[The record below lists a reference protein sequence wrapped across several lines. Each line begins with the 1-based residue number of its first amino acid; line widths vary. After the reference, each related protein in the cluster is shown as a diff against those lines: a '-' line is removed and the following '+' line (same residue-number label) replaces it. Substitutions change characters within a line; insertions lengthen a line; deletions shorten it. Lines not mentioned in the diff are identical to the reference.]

1 MKSTNQNIKLK
12 KINKTN
18 NFIVPKKYFESLE
31 DEILLKINN
40 QHQSLKNKWLKYA
53 AIASVFVVVALIPIL
68 IINNNEKN
76 QPVITQNIHDTNSI
90 KNKIAIKSFED
101 SSNKIQK
108 INIENISNKST
119 IIKNEINE
127 DDILEIAENIDF
139 TEDEF
144 DELVNELDY

>member
-40 QHQSLKNKWLKYA
+40 QHRSLKNKWLKYA